1 MVEMSE
7 KDALKGILNMI
18 PMQEMKGLQDGMK
31 TLSLILSLLP
41 PIEVREVQRKEI
53 DPKTKAETMK
63 KYVAIYIEK
72 PQKEAKP

>member
-1 MVEMSE
+1 MNE
-7 KDALKGILNMI
+7 KEALKGLFDMI
-18 PMQEMKGLQDGMK
+18 PMQDMRGLQEIIK
-31 TLSLILSLLP
+31 TMTLLSSLLP

-53 DPKTKAETMK
+53 DPKTKAETVK